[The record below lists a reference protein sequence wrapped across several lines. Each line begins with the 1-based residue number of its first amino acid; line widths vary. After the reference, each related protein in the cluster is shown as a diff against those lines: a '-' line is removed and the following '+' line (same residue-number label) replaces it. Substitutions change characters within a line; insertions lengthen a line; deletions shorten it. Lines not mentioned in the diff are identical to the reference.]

1 MCQATAPRYGAPF
14 AVSGRAPRERGTIS
28 VGAPGTNRAVR
39 CARLRTPAMGTGS
52 LSGPSGPAGEA
63 DKRAAA
69 RGDRDAAWPDT
80 GPAVPLPGGSASRQQ
95 EKGAPMA
102 DPAVRQS
109 AGSARD
115 QSLGV
120 LVSLA
125 VKDVTQL
132 LRYEL
137 DLAKLE
143 LKADVRRIAIAGAL
157 LGIAG
162 FVACLV

>member
-1 MCQATAPRYGAPF
+1 
-14 AVSGRAPRERGTIS
+14 
-28 VGAPGTNRAVR
+28 
-39 CARLRTPAMGTGS
+39 
-52 LSGPSGPAGEA
+52 
-63 DKRAAA
+63 
-69 RGDRDAAWPDT
+69 
-80 GPAVPLPGGSASRQQ
+80 
-95 EKGAPMA
+95 MA

-143 LKADVRRIAIAGAL
+143 LKADVRRLAIAGAL

-162 FVACLV
+162 FVACLVLMLACFAFAYGLISVGIWPWAAFLIVAGTCVLLAALAVIVGALKFRGLSGLKKTRRTVQDDLSLIRRDGSTQAAGAAAAAE